1 MAKAKTTGTR
11 KAQATANEIR
21 HARLELPDEDYQ
33 RLKRVSK
40 ANGLSVTAY
49 IRHTIL
55 RQLRMDEKEAG
66 SRLPCPR

>member
-1 MAKAKTTGTR
+1 MAKANTNGVQKVQGTPND
-11 KAQATANEIR
+11 TR

-55 RQLRMDEKEAG
+55 RQLRMDEKKAG
-66 SRLPCPR
+66 SR